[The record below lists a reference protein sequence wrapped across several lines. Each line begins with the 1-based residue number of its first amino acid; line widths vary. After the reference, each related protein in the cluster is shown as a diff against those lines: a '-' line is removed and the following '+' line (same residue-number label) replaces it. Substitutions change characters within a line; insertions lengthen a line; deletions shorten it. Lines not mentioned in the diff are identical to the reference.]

1 MSSPQQAFAG
11 DSALESWRPFLLDA
25 TREVFSVMVGMELV
39 VPDHVE
45 SETDGGITG
54 MVGLAGA
61 ICGVLTIRSNQSFA
75 AETASRMLGLSLE
88 EAALQGSDAMGE
100 ICNMIA
106 GSFKAKIG
114 LEDTCMLS
122 VPTVI
127 TGDSYSTHSLIVGNR
142 LEAQLL
148 FQDQPLT
155 ITLETRG

>member
-11 DSALESWRPFLLDA
+11 DNALESWRPFLLDA
-25 TREVFSVMVGMELV
+25 AREVFSVMVGMELV
-39 VPDHVE
+39 VPDQVE
-45 SETDGGITG
+45 SETGGGITG

-61 ICGVLTIRSNQSFA
+61 ICGVLTICSNESFA
-75 AETASRMLGLSLE
+75 AETASRMLGLSRE
-88 EAALQGSDAMGE
+88 EAALHGSDAMGE

-114 LEDTCMLS
+114 LEDKCMLS

-127 TGDSYSTHSLIVGNR
+127 TGDSYATHSLIVGNH

-148 FQDQPLT
+148 FQGQPLT
-155 ITLETRG
+155 ITLETRS